1 MYRWFC
7 VYILYTFKEITVV
20 LTHFGHEY
28 YVAVLE
34 TEETYFSHILSTSL
48 NSAVTYTDL
57 LLRVGRAIHTS

>member
-48 NSAVTYTDL
+48 NSAVT
-57 LLRVGRAIHTS
+57 